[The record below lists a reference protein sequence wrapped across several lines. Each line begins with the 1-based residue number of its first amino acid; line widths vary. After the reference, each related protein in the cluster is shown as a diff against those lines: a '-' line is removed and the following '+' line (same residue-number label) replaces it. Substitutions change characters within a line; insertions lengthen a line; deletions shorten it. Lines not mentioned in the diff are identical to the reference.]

1 MRQQSLIAP
10 IIITAF
16 LVIILIFY
24 FSNFLSISRDIIIF
38 GLTILQIVSLFFLYL
53 SPQTESFYFEVSPQR
68 KKCLEEQVSL
78 HHHSRSC
85 DCCPKGTVG
94 GYPPMY
100 KDWLTADGKNGLWKR
115 TDNYTT
121 NPESHNLDLQIP
133 PVEYV
138 PEENNKILSNNS
150 KTFPDGI

>member
-1 MRQQSLIAP
+1 MRQSLIAP

-53 SPQTESFYFEVSPQR
+53 YPPQTESFYFEVSPER

-78 HHHSRSC
+78 LHHSRSC
-85 DCCPKGTVG
+85 NCCSKGTVG
-94 GYPPMY
+94 GYPPQY
-100 KDWLTADGKNGLWKR
+100 TDWLTAEGKNGLWKR
-115 TDNYTT
+115 TDNYTS
-121 NPESHNLDLQIP
+121 NPASHTLDMQIP
-133 PVEYV
+133 PVEFV

-150 KTFPDGI
+150 KNFPDGI